1 MQFWVVFTFL
11 CSIKL
16 FNCLK
21 IDNCSWDYVFYTVFY
36 SSVVRGRSADQ
47 AERAQELDRALIQQ
61 LRERCEQ
68 QSLQLQILQAQF
80 KKASMCLDVFSIT
93 TQHFCQKV
101 GGSRKSGVWSQTRCT
116 KVTISSFFLAKIW
129 HVKVFRQYFE
139 TVLFMV
145 QQH

>member
-1 MQFWVVFTFL
+1 MPFWTIV
-11 CSIKL
+11 SGNMY
-16 FNCLK
+16 FN
-21 IDNCSWDYVFYTVFY
+21 TVFC
-36 SSVVRGRSADQ
+36 SVVRGRSADQ

-101 GGSRKSGVWSQTRCT
+101 GSRKKTGGRRQMPNLCALINYGIREKKYKESPGFKSWLINER
-116 KVTISSFFLAKIW
+116 ISCFLAKIW
-129 HVKVFRQYFE
+129 LVNVSG
-139 TVLFMV
+139 
-145 QQH
+145 

>member
-1 MQFWVVFTFL
+1 MY
-11 CSIKL
+11 
-16 FNCLK
+16 FN
-21 IDNCSWDYVFYTVFY
+21 TVFC
-36 SSVVRGRSADQ
+36 SVVRGRSADQ

-101 GGSRKSGVWSQTRCT
+101 GSSRKSGG
-116 KVTISSFFLAKIW
+116 
-129 HVKVFRQYFE
+129 
-139 TVLFMV
+139 
-145 QQH
+145 